1 MVLWGVKRENVA
13 KNSPKLN
20 QKKQN
25 IQKDTGIGGALFKSM
40 GIAAVIVDEKAK
52 IIAANRE
59 FEKISGYSRK
69 ELENKKKWTDFL
81 ANSNPQKIKEYE
93 DFIAN
98 QVKKSPTKR
107 EFKFFDR
114 KGRTKDVIATQSLVA
129 GTDKTVISFIN
140 ITEMIAG
147 EERTKTSEEKYRSLI
162 ESTDDS
168 IYMIDQDCRYRF
180 VNGRV
185 LGRLKVSEK
194 KIIGKRYS
202 DFHDTN
208 DTREFENYVSKIFK
222 TGISCQYEYKSRKEE
237 RYTLRTLSPIMEPNT
252 RNVRYVAI
260 ISKDIT
266 DLKKTEGKLKYLSL
280 HDPLTGLYNRA
291 YFEEEMHRFD
301 NSRYE
306 LVGLIVCDIDGL
318 KLINDTL
325 GHNKGDQLLIT
336 ASKVIRK
343 SFREGDVVARV
354 GGDEFA
360 ILLPNSPRSKVENI
374 CQRIKSAVTAYS
386 KKNKLLPL
394 SIATGFAI
402 RNDPNQSMAE
412 LYREADN
419 NMYKEKLYSSQNA
432 RNVIVKNLINAI
444 EIKGVLDKQSF
455 ERFQQLVIILARAA
469 GITKKRLKDL
479 VLLAQFHDIGNI
491 SIHNNILHKPSR
503 LTSEEFVEIQKHSDV
518 GHRITQSAPD
528 LAHISDYILK
538 HHEWWN
544 GNGYPLGLKGNEIPL
559 ESRIIAIVD
568 AYESMTSGR
577 PHRQAISKNEALAEL
592 RKCAGTQ
599 FDPSLV
605 KRFIEA
611 IGER

>member
-1 MVLWGVKRENVA
+1 VVKV
-13 KNSPKLN
+13 SPRPN
-20 QKKQN
+20 QKKRAVRQDAD
-25 IQKDTGIGGALFKSM
+25 IDDALFKSI
-40 GIAAVIVDEKAK
+40 GIATVIVDEDAK
-52 IIAANRE
+52 IILANRE
-59 FEKISGYSRK
+59 FEKLSGYSK
-69 ELENKKKWTDFL
+69 GELEGRKKWTNFL
-81 ANSNPQKIKEYE
+81 ANSDSAKIKEYE
-93 DFIAN
+93 DFIGN
-98 QVKKSPTKR
+98 QAKKSPTKH

-114 KGRTKDVIATQSLVA
+114 KGRTKDVIATKNLMVR
-129 GTDKTVISFIN
+129 TNKTVISFIN

-147 EERTKTSEEKYRSLI
+147 GERTKLSEEKYRSLI

-168 IYMIDQDCRYRF
+168 IYMIDRDCRYIF
-180 VNGRV
+180 VNRRV
-185 LGRLKVSEK
+185 PDRLKVSEK
-194 KIIGKRYS
+194 KIVGKRYS

-237 RYTLRTLSPIMEPNT
+237 RYTLRTLSPIMEPNST
-252 RNVRYVAI
+252 NVKYVAI
-260 ISKDIT
+260 VSKDIT
-266 DLKKTEGKLKYLSL
+266 ELKKTEGKLKYLSL

-374 CQRIKSAVTAYS
+374 CQRIKSAVALYS
-386 KKNKLLPL
+386 RRNKLLPL

-402 RNDPNQSMAE
+402 RNDPKQSMAE

-432 RNVIVKNLINAI
+432 RNVIVKNLINAV
-444 EIKGVLDKQSF
+444 EVKSALNKESS
-455 ERFQQLVIILARAA
+455 EHFQQLVMILARAA
-469 GITKKRLKDL
+469 GITKKRTKDL
-479 VLLAQFHDIGNI
+479 ALLAQFHDIGNI
-491 SIHNNILHKPSR
+491 SVHSNILHKPGR

-518 GHRITQSAPD
+518 GHRIAQSAPD

-559 ESRIIAIVD
+559 ESRVIAIVD
-568 AYESMTSGR
+568 AYESMTTDR
-577 PHRQAISKNEALAEL
+577 PHRPAISKNQALAEL
-592 RKCAGTQ
+592 KKCAGTQ
-599 FDPSLV
+599 FDPTLV
-605 KRFIEA
+605 KKFIEA
-611 IGER
+611 VGE

>member
-1 MVLWGVKRENVA
+1 MGGGRENVT
-13 KNSPKLN
+13 KTSPKIN
-20 QKKQN
+20 QKKQSV
-25 IQKDTGIGGALFKSM
+25 QKDADIGGPLFRSI
-40 GIAAVIVDEKAK
+40 GIATVIVGEDTKVLL
-52 IIAANRE
+52 ANRE
-59 FEKISGYSRK
+59 FEKMSGYSRK
-69 ELENKKKWTDFL
+69 ELEGKKKWTDFL
-81 ANSNPQKIKEYE
+81 ANGDPAKMKEYQ
-93 DFIAN
+93 DFIGH
-98 QVKKSPTKR
+98 QVKNSPMNH

-114 KGRTKDVIATQSLVA
+114 KGRTKDVIATKKLIA
-129 GTDKTVISFIN
+129 RTDKTVISFIN
-140 ITEMIAG
+140 ITEMIEG
-147 EERTKTSEEKYRSLI
+147 EERTKLSEEKYRSLI

-168 IYMIDQDCRYRF
+168 IYMIDKDCRYKF

-185 LGRLKVSEK
+185 LKRLKVTEK
-194 KIIGKRYS
+194 RIIGKRYG

-222 TGISCQYEYKSRKEE
+222 TGISYQYEYKSRKDE
-237 RYTLRTLSPIMEPNT
+237 RYNLRTLSPIMDPETNK
-252 RNVRYVAI
+252 VKYVAI
-260 ISKDIT
+260 ISKNIT
-266 DLKKTEGKLKYLSL
+266 ELKKTEEKLKYLSL

-301 NSRYE
+301 NSRFE

-360 ILLPNSPRSKVENI
+360 ILLPNSPRSKVEDI
-374 CQRIKSAVTAYS
+374 CQRIKHAVVVYS
-386 KKNKLLPL
+386 RKNTLLPL

-402 RNDPNQSMAE
+402 RNNPNQSMAE

-432 RNVIVKNLINAI
+432 RNVIVKNLINAV
-444 EIKGVLDKQSF
+444 EVKGVLDKQSS
-455 ERFQQLVIILARAA
+455 EHFQEHVMILARAA
-469 GITKKRLKDL
+469 GITKKRINDL

-491 SIHNNILHKPSR
+491 SVRNNILHKPGR

-518 GHRITQSAPD
+518 GHRIAQSAPD

-544 GNGYPLGLKGNEIPL
+544 GNGYPLGLKGSEIPL
-559 ESRIIAIVD
+559 ESRVIAIVD
-568 AYESMTSGR
+568 AYESMTSER
-577 PHRQAISKNEALAEL
+577 PHRPAISKNEALAEL
-592 RKCAGTQ
+592 KKCAGTQ

-605 KRFIEA
+605 KKFIEA